1 MELNPFE
8 APGEWNQQDTEAEEP
23 LHYGRIERRRPNAD
37 SHPAAAAAWLEAH
50 REEIIECDRHNGRAR
65 LTMKSCA
72 ERYRRAVSRWVDS
85 LAMHE
90 HNKQPL
96 RLSFATCAACPVGA
110 YNAAAMRARR

>member
-8 APGEWNQQDTEAEEP
+8 VAGEWSQQDAEEEEP
-23 LHYGRIERRRPNAD
+23 VHYERIERRRPSVD
-37 SHPAAAAAWLEAH
+37 SHPAAAAWLEAH

-65 LTMKSCA
+65 LTMKACA

-85 LAMHE
+85 LNLHE
-90 HNKQPL
+90 YNKLPL

-110 YNAAAMRARR
+110 YNAAALRGRR